1 MTYFIDDPRKWRI
14 SKSGFSIKTGW
25 ADEKKIIAK
34 YPGAVAPLDG
44 NQFQEWMGNAERICD
59 LHNATL
65 TPNGEVR
72 GASVTAQPACE
83 ASSGEAATSTV
94 LLGATARND

>member
-1 MTYFIDDPRKWRI
+1 MTYFIDDPRKWRL

-34 YPGAVAPLDG
+34 YPGSLAPLDAT
-44 NQFQEWMGNAERICD
+44 QFQEWLDNVEHICE

-65 TPNGEVR
+65 TPNENQADASIEKV
-72 GASVTAQPACE
+72 GADEKSK
-83 ASSGEAATSTV
+83 S
-94 LLGATARND
+94 

>member
-1 MTYFIDDPRKWRI
+1 MTYFIDDPRKWRL

-34 YPGAVAPLDG
+34 YPGVLSPLD
-44 NQFQEWMGNAERICD
+44 NQQFQEWMDNAEHICE

-65 TPNGEVR
+65 TPNALGNR
-72 GASVTAQPACE
+72 PPRE
-83 ASSGEAATSTV
+83 AVEKT
-94 LLGATARND
+94 